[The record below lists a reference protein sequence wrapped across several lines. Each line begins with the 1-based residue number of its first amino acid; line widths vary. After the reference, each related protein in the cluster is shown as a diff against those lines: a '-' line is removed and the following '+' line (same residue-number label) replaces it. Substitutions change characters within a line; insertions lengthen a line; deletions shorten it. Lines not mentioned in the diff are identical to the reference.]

1 MTDERPAI
9 TVAAPLGGWPRPWPS
24 VAELADALPGGM
36 GAVTSLGCDPLQSS
50 SEIACWYSLVERA
63 PLRQN
68 ISSGRGKAL
77 SKAAHCVISSGDW

>member
-1 MTDERPAI
+1 MASVLACWACVPIWLPALNQARH
-9 TVAAPLGGWPRPWPS
+9 T
-24 VAELADALPGGM
+24 DALPGGM